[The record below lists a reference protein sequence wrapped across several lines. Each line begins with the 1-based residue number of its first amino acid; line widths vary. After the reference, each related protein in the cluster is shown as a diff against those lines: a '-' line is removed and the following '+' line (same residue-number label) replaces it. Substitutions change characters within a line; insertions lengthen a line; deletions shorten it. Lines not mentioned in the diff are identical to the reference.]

1 MEFSSAGTDY
11 EYEIDAAEGTVLKY
25 EREQKRTAN
34 SSTSQ
39 SYIGEE
45 DAKMKALTHA
55 GLSSSDVQFVKAELD
70 IDDGKAHYD
79 VEFYSG
85 TTEYDYE
92 VDAYDGTILKF
103 DADVE
108 NFTIPTN
115 DSSTSYLGDAKAK
128 AAALQHA
135 NLSEGDVTFTKV
147 KLDHDDDRM
156 IYDVEFY
163 SSSGDY
169 EYEIDAFSGAILEWD
184 CDAKHSGQNDA
195 SSPDYISQ
203 DQAKSIALEKAGL
216 SDSAVTFYKV
226 NLDYDDGRALYELE
240 FKSGSMEYEA
250 EIDAV
255 SGAILDWDSERD
267 DD

>member
-1 MEFSSAGTDY
+1 
-11 EYEIDAAEGTVLKY
+11 
-25 EREQKRTAN
+25 
-34 SSTSQ
+34 
-39 SYIGEE
+39 
-45 DAKMKALTHA
+45 
-55 GLSSSDVQFVKAELD
+55 
-70 IDDGKAHYD
+70 
-79 VEFYSG
+79 
-85 TTEYDYE
+85 
-92 VDAYDGTILKF
+92 
-103 DADVE
+103 
-108 NFTIPTN
+108 
-115 DSSTSYLGDAKAK
+115 
-128 AAALQHA
+128 
-135 NLSEGDVTFTKV
+135 
-147 KLDHDDDRM
+147 M